1 MGMRSAAR
9 MPKLTRRSRILI
21 MIALGVIVLLLA
33 GPRLIDAYVD
43 WLWFGE
49 LGYRSVF
56 TTMLATR
63 IVVCLVAGVVVGGIV
78 FGGLA
83 LAYRTRPVFVP
94 DADNDPVARYRAVVL
109 ARLRLVGIGIPAAI
123 GLLAG
128 IVAQSYWARIQL
140 FLHGG
145 DFGVRDP
152 QFGRDLGFYAFELP
166 FYRLMLSY
174 MLVSVFLA
182 FVANLVA
189 HYIFGGIRLSGRTGA
204 LSRSARVQL
213 VSLVGVLVLLKAV
226 AYWLD
231 RYELLS
237 HTRGGKPFTGA
248 GYTDINAVLPAKLIL
263 MAIALIC
270 AAAVFS
276 AIAMRDLR
284 IPAIGL
290 VLLLLSSL
298 IVGAGWPL
306 IVEQISVKPNA
317 AQKESEYISRSIT
330 ATRQAYGLT
339 SDVVT
344 YRNYSGDSP
353 ATAQQVA
360 ADRATTSNIRLLDP
374 TIVSPAFTQFQQGKN
389 FYYFPDQL
397 SIDRYLDRNGNL
409 RDYVVA
415 ARELNPDRLIDN
427 QRDWINRHTVYTH
440 GNGFIASPAN
450 TVRGIANDPNQNGG
464 YPEFLVNVV
473 GANGTVVSDGPA
485 PLDQPRIYFGPVISN
500 TSADYAIVGRN
511 GDDREYDYE
520 TNIDTKRYTY
530 TGSGGVPL
538 GGWLARSV
546 FAAKFAERNFLF
558 SNVIGSNSKILFNR
572 DPAQRVEAVAPWLT
586 TDSAVYPAIVNKRL
600 VWIVDGYTTLDNY
613 PYSELTSLSSATAD
627 SNEVAFNR
635 LVPDKKVSY
644 IRNSVK
650 ATVDAYDGT
659 VTLYQ
664 QDEKDPV
671 LKAWMQ
677 VFPGTVKPK
686 SDIAPELAEHLRYP
700 EDLFK
705 VQRMLLAKYHVND
718 PVTFFSTSDFWDVPL
733 DPNPTASSYQPPYYI
748 VAKNIAK
755 DDNSASYQLISAM
768 NRFKRDYLAAYI
780 SASSDPATYGNLTV
794 LTIPGQVNG
803 PKLANNAITT
813 DPAVSQD
820 LGVIGR
826 DNQNRIRWG
835 NLLTLPVA
843 RGGLL
848 YVEPVYASPG
858 ASDAASS
865 YPRLIR
871 VAMMYNDKVGYGPT
885 VRDALTGLFGPGAG
899 ATATGIAPTEAAV
912 PPSPAANP
920 PPPASGPQPPPVTA
934 RPRFPSGRSPYRRPK
949 LLRCRRSRLPSAR
962 RGMRRRR
969 ATSPPTGRRCSD
981 LMRPSPSSTTPG
993 SQSGRSRRADA
1004 EVADFTGN
1012 RGLLRL
1018 LTGARRLPDPRGRPL
1033 EPGLAPHPVGHLAAS
1048 TDSPR
1053 PSGAGTG
1060 GVNARRAPL
1069 GSDEVGIV
1077 ELAVVIRC
1085 PGLENGEARL
1095 HGQQVAQPRTG
1106 TVEGHTVSVHHILA
1120 NLRAQTELELPAGSF
1135 LELPR
1140 RGCRDEG
1147 TARERQRDPG
1157 GQLKAGRGR
1166 RGDSCV

>member
-1 MGMRSAAR
+1 

-21 MIALGVIVLLLA
+21 AVALAVVVLLLV
-33 GPRLIDAYVD
+33 GPRFIDTYVD

-56 TTMLATR
+56 TTVLATR
-63 IVVCLVAGVVVGGIV
+63 IIV
-78 FGGLA
+78 FLVVWALVGAIVFAAIA

-94 DADNDPVARYRAVVL
+94 TNGPNDPVARYRTAVM
-109 ARLRLVGIGIPAAI
+109 ARLRLIGIGVPAI
-123 GLLAG
+123 VGFLAG
-128 IVAQSYWARIQL
+128 AVAQSYWVRVQL

-145 DFGVRDP
+145 SFGIADP
-152 QFGRDLGFYAFELP
+152 QFGKDLGFYAFDLP
-166 FYRLMLSY
+166 FYRLVLSY
-174 MLVSVFLA
+174 LFVATFMA
-182 FVANLVA
+182 FIANLVG
-189 HYIFGGIRLSGRTGA
+189 HYLFGGIRLSGRTGV
-204 LSRSARVQL
+204 LSRSARIQL
-213 VSLVGVLVLLKAV
+213 ITLVGVLMLLKGL
-226 AYWLD
+226 AYWMD

-263 MAIALIC
+263 MAIAVIC

-276 AIAMRDLR
+276 AIVLRDLR
-284 IPAIGL
+284 IPAIGV

-306 IVEQISVKPNA
+306 VVEQISVKPNA

-339 SDVVT
+339 EQSVT
-344 YRNYSGDSP
+344 YRDYSGNSQ

-360 ADRATTSNIRLLDP
+360 SDRATTSNIRLLDP

-397 SIDRYLDRNGNL
+397 SIDRYNGPDGSL

-427 QRDWINRHTVYTH
+427 QRDWINRHSVYTH

-464 YPEFLVNVV
+464 YPEFLASVV
-473 GANGTVVSDGPA
+473 GANGSVISPGPA
-485 PLDQPRIYFGPVISN
+485 PLDQPRVYFGPVIAN
-500 TSADYAIVGRN
+500 TASDYAIVGKN
-511 GDDREYDYE
+511 GADREYDYE
-520 TNIDTKRYTY
+520 TNTETKNYTY
-530 TGSGGVPL
+530 TGTGGVPV
-538 GGWLARSV
+538 GSWLARTV

-572 DPAQRVEAVAPWLT
+572 DPAERVEAVAPWLT
-586 TDSAVYPAIVNKRL
+586 TDTSMYPAIVNKRM

-613 PYSELTSLSSATAD
+613 PYSELTSLSTATAD

-635 LVPDKKVSY
+635 LAPDKQVSY

-659 VTLYQ
+659 VTLYA

-671 LKAWMQ
+671 LQAWMK

-686 SDIAPELAEHLRYP
+686 SDISPELQEHLRYP

-705 VQRMLLAKYHVND
+705 VQRQLLAKYHVND

-748 VAKNIAK
+748 VAK
-755 DDNSASYQLISAM
+755 DLASNDSSSSFQLTSAM
-768 NRFKRDYLAAYI
+768 NRFRRDFLAAYI
-780 SASSDPATYGNLTV
+780 SASSDPATYGKITV

-813 DPAVSQD
+813 DTAVSQD

-843 RGGLL
+843 QGGLL

-871 VAMMYNDKVGYGPT
+871 VAMMYNDRVGYGPT
-885 VRDALTGLFGPGAG
+885 VSDALDKLFGKGAG
-899 ATATGIAPTEAAV
+899 ATATGPAPTDVPAGQPPAAPPPTDGQPPAAPPPSAGQAPEVPTPIAAV
-912 PPSPAANP
+912 PPGPGGTTQLSAAKAAALQEVN
-920 PPPASGPQPPPVTA
+920 AALDAVRQA
-934 RPRFPSGRSPYRRPK
+934 Q
-949 LLRCRRSRLPSAR
+949 
-962 RGMRRRR
+962 
-969 ATSPPTGRRCSD
+969 
-981 LMRPSPSSTTPG
+981 
-993 SQSGRSRRADA
+993 QSGNFAQYGQALQRLDDA
-1004 EVADFTGN
+1004 MTKYTSA
-1012 RGLLRL
+1012 
-1018 LTGARRLPDPRGRPL
+1018 
-1033 EPGLAPHPVGHLAAS
+1033 
-1048 TDSPR
+1048 
-1053 PSGAGTG
+1053 
-1060 GVNARRAPL
+1060 
-1069 GSDEVGIV
+1069 
-1077 ELAVVIRC
+1077 
-1085 PGLENGEARL
+1085 
-1095 HGQQVAQPRTG
+1095 
-1106 TVEGHTVSVHHILA
+1106 
-1120 NLRAQTELELPAGSF
+1120 
-1135 LELPR
+1135 
-1140 RGCRDEG
+1140 
-1147 TARERQRDPG
+1147 
-1157 GQLKAGRGR
+1157 K
-1166 RGDSCV
+1166 

>member
-1 MGMRSAAR
+1 
-9 MPKLTRRSRILI
+9 MPMLTRRSRILVAV
-21 MIALGVIVLLLA
+21 ALSVIVLLLV
-33 GPRLIDAYVD
+33 GPRLIDGYVD

-56 TTMLATR
+56 TTVLLTR
-63 IVVCLVAGVVVGGIV
+63 LVIFLISGVLVGGTV
-78 FGGLA
+78 FGALA

-94 DADNDPVARYRAVVL
+94 SDGNDPVARYRSLVL
-109 ARLRLVGIGIPAAI
+109 SRLRLIGIGIPVVI
-123 GLLAG
+123 GVLAG
-128 IVAQSYWARIQL
+128 VVGQTYWVRIQL

-145 DFGVRDP
+145 DFGIRDP
-152 QFGRDLGFYAFELP
+152 QFGKDLGFYAFDLP
-166 FYRLMLSY
+166 FYRLVLGYFFVAM
-174 MLVSVFLA
+174 FLA
-182 FVANLVA
+182 LLANLVA
-189 HYIFGGIRLSGRTGA
+189 HYVFGGIRLSGRTGA
-204 LSRSARVQL
+204 LSRSARIQL
-213 VSLVGVLVLLKAV
+213 VSLVGVLVLLKAA

-263 MAIALIC
+263 AAIALIC
-270 AAAVFS
+270 AGAVFS
-276 AIAMRDLR
+276 AIVLRDLR

-317 AQKESEYISRSIT
+317 AQKESEYIARSIT

-339 SDVVT
+339 DAVVT
-344 YRNYSGDSP
+344 YRNYSGDGR

-374 TIVSPAFTQFQQGKN
+374 TIVSPAFTQFEQGKN

-397 SIDRYLDRNGNL
+397 AVDRYYDSDGHL

-473 GANGTVVSDGPA
+473 GANGSVVSDGPA
-485 PLDQPRIYFGPVISN
+485 QLDQPRIYYGPVIAS
-500 TSADYAIVGRN
+500 TPADYAIVGRN
-511 GDDREYDYE
+511 GADREYDYE
-520 TNIDTKRYTY
+520 TNTETKNYTY
-530 TGSGGVPL
+530 TGSGGVPI
-538 GGWLARSV
+538 GSWMSRSV

-558 SNVIGSNSKILFNR
+558 SNVIGSNSKIIFNR

-586 TDSAVYPAIVNKRL
+586 TDSAVYPAIVSKRM
-600 VWIVDGYTTLDNY
+600 VWIIDAYTTLDNY

-627 SNEVAFNR
+627 STEVAFNR
-635 LVPDKKVSY
+635 LAPDKQVSY

-659 VTLYQ
+659 VTLYA
-664 QDEKDPV
+664 QDEQDPV

-686 SDIAPELAEHLRYP
+686 SDITPELAAHLRYP

-718 PVTFFSTSDFWDVPL
+718 PITFFSTSDFWDVPL

-755 DDNSASYQLISAM
+755 DDDSASYQLISAM

-780 SASSDPATYGNLTV
+780 SASSDPATYGKITV

-813 DPAVSQD
+813 DPVVSQD

-826 DNQNRIRWG
+826 DNQNRIKWG

-843 RGGLL
+843 EGGLL

-858 ASDAASS
+858 SSDAASS

-871 VAMMYNDKVGYGPT
+871 VAMMYGDKIGYGPT
-885 VRDALTGLFGPGAG
+885 VGDALTGLFGPGAG
-899 ATATGIAPTEAAV
+899 ATAAGIAPPAAGVPDNPAPGSPPPADAAPADSPSSAQAAV
-912 PPSPAANP
+912 PPASNATTLSPARA
-920 PPPASGPQPPPVTA
+920 AALKEIQSAIGAA
-934 RPRFPSGRSPYRRPK
+934 RDAQKKGDFAAYGAA
-949 LLRCRRSRLPSAR
+949 LQRL
-962 RGMRRRR
+962 
-969 ATSPPTGRRCSD
+969 D
-981 LMRPSPSSTTPG
+981 
-993 SQSGRSRRADA
+993 DA
-1004 EVADFTGN
+1004 IAKFN
-1012 RGLLRL
+1012 
-1018 LTGARRLPDPRGRPL
+1018 
-1033 EPGLAPHPVGHLAAS
+1033 
-1048 TDSPR
+1048 
-1053 PSGAGTG
+1053 
-1060 GVNARRAPL
+1060 NA
-1069 GSDEVGIV
+1069 
-1077 ELAVVIRC
+1077 
-1085 PGLENGEARL
+1085 
-1095 HGQQVAQPRTG
+1095 
-1106 TVEGHTVSVHHILA
+1106 
-1120 NLRAQTELELPAGSF
+1120 
-1135 LELPR
+1135 
-1140 RGCRDEG
+1140 
-1147 TARERQRDPG
+1147 
-1157 GQLKAGRGR
+1157 K
-1166 RGDSCV
+1166 

>member
-1 MGMRSAAR
+1 MRPAAR
-9 MPKLTRRSRILI
+9 MPKLTRRSRTLI
-21 MIALGVIVLLLA
+21 AIALAVIALLLV
-33 GPRLIDAYVD
+33 GPRLIDGYVD

-56 TTMLATR
+56 TTVLVTR
-63 IVVCLVAGVVVGGIV
+63 LLVFLVAGLAVGGIV
-78 FGGLA
+78 FAGLA

-94 DADNDPVARYRAVVL
+94 SNGNDPVARYRAVVMS
-109 ARLRLVGIGIPAAI
+109 RLRLIGIGIPAMI

-128 IVAQSYWARIQL
+128 VIAQTYWVRVQL

-145 DFGVRDP
+145 DFGIADP
-152 QFGRDLGFYAFELP
+152 QFGKDLGFYAFQLP
-166 FYRLMLSY
+166 FFRLVLSY
-174 MLVSVFLA
+174 LFVALFLA
-182 FVANLVA
+182 LLANLLA
-189 HYIFGGIRLSGRTGA
+189 HYVFGGIRLSGRTGA
-204 LSRSARVQL
+204 LSRSARIQL
-213 VSLVGVLVLLKAV
+213 LSLVGVLVLLKAA
-226 AYWLD
+226 AYWVD

-276 AIAMRDLR
+276 AVVLRDLR

-290 VLLLLSSL
+290 VLLLLSSV

-339 SDVVT
+339 PDVVT
-344 YRNYSGDSP
+344 YRNYTGDGR
-353 ATAQQVA
+353 ATAQEVA

-374 TIVSPAFTQFQQGKN
+374 TIVSPAFTQFEQGKN

-397 SIDRYLDRNGNL
+397 NIDRYRDSDARL

-473 GANGTVVSDGPA
+473 GANGGVVSDGPA
-485 PLDQPRIYFGPVISN
+485 RLDQPRIYYGPVIASAP
-500 TSADYAIVGRN
+500 ADYAIVGRN
-511 GDDREYDYE
+511 GADREYDYE
-520 TNIDTKRYTY
+520 TNTETKNYTY
-530 TGSGGVPL
+530 AGTGGVPI
-538 GGWLARSV
+538 GSWLSRSV

-558 SNVIGSNSKILFNR
+558 SSVIGANSKILFNR

-586 TDSAVYPAIVNKRL
+586 TDSVVYPAIVNKRL
-600 VWIVDGYTTLDNY
+600 VWIIDAYTTLDNY

-627 SNEVAFNR
+627 STEVAFNR
-635 LVPDKKVSY
+635 LAPDKQVSY

-664 QDEKDPV
+664 QDEQDPV
-671 LKAWMQ
+671 LKAWMK

-686 SDIAPELAEHLRYP
+686 SDITPELAAHLRYP

-733 DPNPTASSYQPPYYI
+733 DPNPTASSYQPPYYV
-748 VAKNIAK
+748 VAKNIATN
-755 DDNSASYQLISAM
+755 DDSASYQLISAM

-780 SASSDPATYGNLTV
+780 SASSDPATYGKITV

-813 DPAVSQD
+813 DPVVSQD

-826 DNQNRIRWG
+826 DNQNRIKWG

-843 RGGLL
+843 EGGLL

-858 ASDAASS
+858 ASDASSS

-871 VAMMYNDKVGYGPT
+871 VAMMYGDKIGYGPT
-885 VRDALTGLFGPGAG
+885 VSDALTGLFGPGAG
-899 ATATGIAPTEAAV
+899 ATATGIAPTDGGAPADAPPASPPPPGSPPTAAPPPQAAM
-912 PPSPAANP
+912 PPSPNGAATLS
-920 PPPASGPQPPPVTA
+920 PAKAAALSEIQAALDAA
-934 RPRFPSGRSPYRRPK
+934 RDAQKKGDFAAYGAA
-949 LLRCRRSRLPSAR
+949 LQRL
-962 RGMRRRR
+962 
-969 ATSPPTGRRCSD
+969 D
-981 LMRPSPSSTTPG
+981 
-993 SQSGRSRRADA
+993 DA
-1004 EVADFTGN
+1004 ITKFDNT
-1012 RGLLRL
+1012 
-1018 LTGARRLPDPRGRPL
+1018 
-1033 EPGLAPHPVGHLAAS
+1033 
-1048 TDSPR
+1048 
-1053 PSGAGTG
+1053 
-1060 GVNARRAPL
+1060 
-1069 GSDEVGIV
+1069 
-1077 ELAVVIRC
+1077 
-1085 PGLENGEARL
+1085 
-1095 HGQQVAQPRTG
+1095 
-1106 TVEGHTVSVHHILA
+1106 
-1120 NLRAQTELELPAGSF
+1120 
-1135 LELPR
+1135 
-1140 RGCRDEG
+1140 
-1147 TARERQRDPG
+1147 
-1157 GQLKAGRGR
+1157 K
-1166 RGDSCV
+1166 

>member
-1 MGMRSAAR
+1 MRPAAR
-9 MPKLTRRSRILI
+9 MPKLTRRSRTLI
-21 MIALGVIVLLLA
+21 AIALTVIGLLLV

-56 TTMLATR
+56 TTVVVPRL
-63 IVVCLVAGVVVGGIV
+63 IVLVVIGLLVGGIV
-78 FGGLA
+78 FASLA
-83 LAYRTRPVFVP
+83 LAYRPRPVFVP
-94 DADNDPVARYRAVVL
+94 SNGSDPVARYRTVVM
-109 ARLRLVGIGIPAAI
+109 ARLRLIGTGVPVAI

-128 IVAQSYWARIQL
+128 VVAQTYWVRIQL
-140 FLHGG
+140 FLHGS
-145 DFGVRDP
+145 DFGVKDP
-152 QFGRDLGFYAFELP
+152 QFGKDLGFYAFELP
-166 FYRLMLSY
+166 FYRLLLSY
-174 MLVSVFLA
+174 MFVAVFLA

-189 HYIFGGIRLSGRTGA
+189 HYIFGGIRLSGRAGA
-204 LSRSARVQL
+204 LSRSARIQL
-213 VSLVGVLVLLKAV
+213 VTAVGVLVLLKAV
-226 AYWLD
+226 AYWMD

-263 MAIALIC
+263 MAIAVIC

-276 AIAMRDLR
+276 AITLRDLR

-306 IVEQISVKPNA
+306 IVAQISVKPEA
-317 AQKESEYISRSIT
+317 ARKESEYISRSIL

-339 SDVVT
+339 EDVVS
-344 YRNYSGDSP
+344 YRNSNGDAP

-360 ADRATTSNIRLLDP
+360 TDRATTSNIRLLDP
-374 TIVSPAFTQFQQGKN
+374 TIISPAFTQFQQGKN

-397 SIDRYLDRNGNL
+397 SIDRYLDRNGAL

-450 TVRGIANDPNQNGG
+450 TVRGIANAPNQNGG
-464 YPEFLVNVV
+464 YPEFLASVV
-473 GANGTVVSDGPA
+473 GPNGGVGSDGPA
-485 PLDQPRIYFGPVISN
+485 RLDQPRIYFGPVTAHRPS
-500 TSADYAIVGRN
+500 DYAIVGKNR
-511 GDDREYDYE
+511 DHQEYDYYTNAE
-520 TNIDTKRYTY
+520 TKNYTY
-530 TGSGGVPL
+530 TGSGGVPV
-538 GGWLARSV
+538 GGWVSRSV

-586 TDSAVYPAIVNKRL
+586 TDSGMYPAIVNKRL
-600 VWIVDGYTTLDNY
+600 VWIIDAYTTLDNY

-627 SNEVAFNR
+627 STEVAFNR
-635 LVPDKKVSY
+635 LVPDKQVSY

-650 ATVDAYDGT
+650 ATVDAYDWT

-664 QDEKDPV
+664 QDERDPV
-671 LKAWMQ
+671 LKAWMR

-686 SDIAPELAEHLRYP
+686 SDITPELAAHLRYP

-705 VQRMLLAKYHVND
+705 VQRMLLAKYHVKD

-755 DDNSASYQLISAM
+755 DDDSASFQLTTAM

-780 SASSDPATYGNLTV
+780 SASSDPATYGKITV

-813 DPAVSQD
+813 DTAVSQD
-820 LGVIGR
+820 LGVTGR
-826 DNQNRIRWG
+826 DTQNRIKGG

-843 RGGLL
+843 QGGLL

-858 ASDAASS
+858 SSDAASS

-871 VAMMYNDKVGYGPT
+871 VAMMYNDKSGYGPT
-885 VRDALTGLFGPGAG
+885 VGDALTGLFGPGAG
-899 ATATGIAPTEAAV
+899 AAAAGIAPTDSGAPASS
-912 PPSPAANP
+912 PPGGEPPANP
-920 PPPASGPQPPPVTA
+920 PPPANAVA
-934 RPRFPSGRSPYRRPK
+934 
-949 LLRCRRSRLPSAR
+949 
-962 RGMRRRR
+962 
-969 ATSPPTGRRCSD
+969 PPTAG
-981 LMRPSPSSTTPG
+981 
-993 SQSGRSRRADA
+993 
-1004 EVADFTGN
+1004 
-1012 RGLLRL
+1012 
-1018 LTGARRLPDPRGRPL
+1018 PR
-1033 EPGLAPHPVGHLAAS
+1033 
-1048 TDSPR
+1048 
-1053 PSGAGTG
+1053 
-1060 GVNARRAPL
+1060 
-1069 GSDEVGIV
+1069 
-1077 ELAVVIRC
+1077 
-1085 PGLENGEARL
+1085 
-1095 HGQQVAQPRTG
+1095 
-1106 TVEGHTVSVHHILA
+1106 
-1120 NLRAQTELELPAGSF
+1120 
-1135 LELPR
+1135 
-1140 RGCRDEG
+1140 
-1147 TARERQRDPG
+1147 
-1157 GQLKAGRGR
+1157 
-1166 RGDSCV
+1166 

>member
-1 MGMRSAAR
+1 MRPTAG
-9 MPKLTRRSRILI
+9 MPKLTRRSRMLI
-21 MIALGVIVLLLA
+21 TIALAAIVLLLV
-33 GPRLIDAYVD
+33 GPRLIDGYVD

-56 TTMLATR
+56 VTVLRTRLLVFLA
-63 IVVCLVAGVVVGGIV
+63 VGLLVGGIV
-78 FGGLA
+78 LAGLVS
-83 LAYRTRPVFVP
+83 AYRTRPVLVP
-94 DADNDPVARYRAVVL
+94 SDGNDPVARYRTVVMS
-109 ARLRLVGIGIPAAI
+109 RLRAIGIGIPVAI

-128 IVAQSYWARIQL
+128 VIAQTYWVRIQL
-140 FLHGG
+140 FLHGD
-145 DFGVRDP
+145 DFGIDDP
-152 QFGRDLGFYAFELP
+152 QFGKDLGFYAFDLP
-166 FYRLMLSY
+166 FYRLVVGYLFVA
-174 MLVSVFLA
+174 LFLA
-182 FVANLVA
+182 FAMSLVA
-189 HYIFGGIRLSGRTGA
+189 HYVFGGIRLTGRTGA
-204 LSRSARVQL
+204 LSRSARIQL
-213 VSLVGVLVLLKAV
+213 ISLAGALVLLKAV

-237 HTRGGKPFTGA
+237 HTRVGKPFTGA

-263 MAIALIC
+263 LAIALIC

-276 AIAMRDLR
+276 AIVLRDLR

-317 AQKESEYISRSIT
+317 AQKEREYIGRSIT

-339 SDVVT
+339 DDVVS
-344 YRNYSGDSP
+344 YRNYSGDAQ
-353 ATAQQVA
+353 ATAEQVA
-360 ADRATTSNIRLLDP
+360 ADGATMSNVRLLDP

-397 SIDRYLDRNGNL
+397 SIDRYLDRDG
-409 RDYVVA
+409 RPGDYIVA

-464 YPEFLVNVV
+464 YPEFLANVV
-473 GANGTVVSDGPA
+473 GANGGVVSDGPA
-485 PLDQPRIYFGPVISN
+485 RLDQPRIYFGPVISN
-500 TSADYAIVGRN
+500 TLADYAIVGKN
-511 GDDREYDYE
+511 GSDREYDYE
-520 TNIDTKRYTY
+520 TSAETKNYTY
-530 TGSGGVPL
+530 AGSGGAPI
-538 GGWLARSV
+538 GSWISRSV

-558 SNVIGSNSKILFNR
+558 SSVIGSNSKILFNR
-572 DPAQRVEAVAPWLT
+572 DPSRRVEAVAPWLT
-586 TDSAVYPAIVNKRL
+586 TDSNVYPAIVNKRL
-600 VWIVDGYTTLDNY
+600 VWIIDGYTTLDNY

-627 SNEVAFNR
+627 SSEVAFNR
-635 LVPDKKVSY
+635 LSPDKLVSY

-664 QDEKDPV
+664 QDEQDPV
-671 LKAWMQ
+671 LKAWMN

-686 SDIAPELAEHLRYP
+686 SDISPELAAHLRYP

-748 VAKNIAK
+748 VAKNVATG
-755 DDNSASYQLISAM
+755 DNSSSYQLISAM

-780 SASSDPATYGNLTV
+780 TASSDPATYGKITV

-843 RGGLL
+843 EGGLL

-871 VAMMYNDKVGYGPT
+871 VAMMYNDKIGYGPT
-885 VRDALTGLFGPGAG
+885 VGDALTGLFGPGAG
-899 ATATGIAPTEAAV
+899 AAAAEIAPADAGAPANPPLGTPAPADSSPTIPAPAAAAG
-912 PPSPAANP
+912 PPSPNGAVSLSPAKAA
-920 PPPASGPQPPPVTA
+920 ALKEIQAAVGAA
-934 RPRFPSGRSPYRRPK
+934 RDAQKKGDFAGYGAA
-949 LLRCRRSRLPSAR
+949 LQRL
-962 RGMRRRR
+962 
-969 ATSPPTGRRCSD
+969 D
-981 LMRPSPSSTTPG
+981 
-993 SQSGRSRRADA
+993 DA
-1004 EVADFTGN
+1004 ITKF
-1012 RGLLRL
+1012 
-1018 LTGARRLPDPRGRPL
+1018 
-1033 EPGLAPHPVGHLAAS
+1033 S
-1048 TDSPR
+1048 
-1053 PSGAGTG
+1053 
-1060 GVNARRAPL
+1060 NA
-1069 GSDEVGIV
+1069 
-1077 ELAVVIRC
+1077 
-1085 PGLENGEARL
+1085 
-1095 HGQQVAQPRTG
+1095 
-1106 TVEGHTVSVHHILA
+1106 
-1120 NLRAQTELELPAGSF
+1120 
-1135 LELPR
+1135 
-1140 RGCRDEG
+1140 
-1147 TARERQRDPG
+1147 
-1157 GQLKAGRGR
+1157 K
-1166 RGDSCV
+1166 